1 MAGAPVPVSKALRIR
16 FPRMGA
22 FADSRLFLLRTS
34 ASSSPNEEK
43 GFSISP

>member
-1 MAGAPVPVSKALRIR
+1 MAGAACAGFKGVANPLSAD
-16 FPRMGA
+16 GA